1 MHLRDTQLLVE
12 QDESRFVA
20 KQLAHGHAGLAVLCE
35 LGPVASDRCVVV
47 EPATRVRQRKR
58 HGSQALGA
66 GHEDDQRVFVPR
78 RVALGR
84 AAATPQ
90 VDDFLAAPIR
100 RDGSADLAALF
111 EVTLELGAYLFEA
124 WSDEPGDV
132 GFRAVD
138 CALHEASF
146 FRPESLIARLHAH
159 QQSHRAELRVCWQA
173 LDSMKARAGVYRRR
187 SQSRLASS
195 SSRSRRV

>member
-1 MHLRDTQLLVE
+1 MEEAPERAVLGVDVADQLLHVQPERHGVIAVACTGRPRRFLAREHTRDGVEVVHLRDPQLLVE

-20 KQLAHGHAGLAVLCE
+20 KQLAHGHVGLAVLRK
-35 LGPVASDRCVVV
+35 LGPVARDRGFVV
-47 EPATRVRQRKR
+47 EPAARVSQRKR
-58 HGSQALGA
+58 HGREALGA

-100 RDGSADLAALF
+100 CDGSADLAALL
-111 EVTLELGAYLFEA
+111 EVALELGAYLFEA
-124 WSDEPGDV
+124 WSDEPGDA

-138 CALHEASF
+138 AVLCM
-146 FRPESLIARLHAH
+146 RPP
-159 QQSHRAELRVCWQA
+159 
-173 LDSMKARAGVYRRR
+173 
-187 SQSRLASS
+187 SS
-195 SSRSRRV
+195 